1 MTNLMKSRFLVLFFI
16 LNLFAFS
23 CSDDEDEIVEPL
35 PEQNTEIQDFIWQ
48 GLNLW
53 YFWQADVPNLADNK
67 FTTTESYENFLKT
80 EEDPESFFY
89 NLLYDRTNSDK
100 WSWIVDDYIE
110 LENSF
115 QGISKSNGVEFGLT
129 LLPNNDV
136 YGYVRYI
143 LPNSDASNKPIKRG
157 DLFTK
162 VNGKQL
168 TLDNY
173 RTLLFGTNDIY
184 TLSLAKI
191 ENNTIVPTNVDVTL
205 TQVEYTENPVY
216 IAKVIPVG
224 GKKIGYLMYNGFTSN
239 FDKQLNDAFLL
250 FKNEGIT
257 DLVLDVRYN
266 PGGSVRTAI
275 SLAGMVTGQYKDQL
289 FTKERWNNKLQA
301 EFEKNYPDYLVNNF
315 TDKLANGNQINS
327 LNLNKLHVITS
338 RSSASASELV
348 VSGLQPYITVKLVG
362 DKTVGKYVAS
372 VTLYD
377 SEDFGRKGANPNHK
391 YAMQPIVLEEINK
404 VGGSSKG
411 GLIPDIELKENH
423 ANLGILGDVSE
434 PLLDA
439 AISDITGLAKKAQV
453 ADKMVYDHLT
463 DSKMMTPTSDNMY
476 IEKKELGKIF
486 LEKKFFVP
494 VK

>member
-1 MTNLMKSRFLVLFFI
+1 MSNFIKARFLFIIFI
-16 LNLFAFS
+16 LNLFAVS
-23 CSDDEDEIVEPL
+23 CSDNDDEIVEPM

-67 FTTTESYENFLKT
+67 FTTAETYENFLKT
-80 EEDPESFFY
+80 EEDPENFFE
-89 NLLYDRTNSDK
+89 NLIYDRTNSDK

-143 LPNSDASNKPIKRG
+143 LPNSDASTKSIKRG

-162 VNGKQL
+162 VNGTQL

-173 RTLLFGTNDIY
+173 SSLLFGANDTY

-191 ENNTIVPTNVDVTL
+191 ENNTLVPTGVEVAL
-205 TQVEYTENPVY
+205 TKLEYTENPVY
-216 IAKVIPVG
+216 IAKVIPAG
-224 GKKIGYLMYNGFTSN
+224 GKKIGYLMYNGFTSS
-239 FDKQLNDAFLL
+239 FDNQLNDAFLL

-266 PGGSVRTAI
+266 PGGSVRTAV
-275 SLAGMVTGQYKDQL
+275 SLAGMITGQFKDQL
-289 FTKERWNNKLQA
+289 FTKERWNNKIQT

-315 TDKLANGNQINS
+315 TDKLGNGNLINS
-327 LNLNKLHVITS
+327 LNLNKVHVITS

-348 VSGLQPYITVKLVG
+348 VSGLQPYINVKLVG

-377 SEDFGRKGANPNHK
+377 SEDFGRQGANPNHK

-411 GLIPDIELKENH
+411 GLIPDIELRENH
-423 ANLGILGDVSE
+423 ADLGVLGEASE
-434 PLLDA
+434 PLLNA
-439 AISDITGLAKKAQV
+439 AISDITGLPRKVQRAEKLI
-453 ADKMVYDHLT
+453 YEHLT
-463 DSKMMTPTSDNMY
+463 DSKMRTLTSDNMY
-476 IEKKELGKIF
+476 IEKKELGRV
-486 LEKKFFVP
+486 LSEKKLFVP